1 MSFCSLKG
9 SKTDKKCPLADLGP
23 GYKPHEL
30 EKLPYN
36 DNYFTC
42 NTASNQPPFTLIL
55 PPPNITGTL
64 HLGHTLTVS
73 IQDALVKW

>member
-1 MSFCSLKG
+1 MLIGFPS
-9 SKTDKKCPLADLGP
+9 LADLGP
-23 GYKPHEL
+23 GYKPRDL
-30 EKLPYN
+30 EKLPFD
-36 DNYFTC
+36 DNYFTS
-42 NTASNQPPFTLIL
+42 NSTSNQPPFTLIL